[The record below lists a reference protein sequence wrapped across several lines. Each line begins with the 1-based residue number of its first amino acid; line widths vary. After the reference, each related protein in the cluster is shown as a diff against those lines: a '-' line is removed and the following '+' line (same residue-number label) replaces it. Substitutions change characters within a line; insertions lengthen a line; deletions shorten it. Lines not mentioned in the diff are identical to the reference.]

1 VRKGAVAR
9 EGYKKTELGWIP
21 EDWEPLGSV
30 FDIFAGGDVPKEA
43 FSEIETEEFKVPILS
58 NGIGGKSLYGWTD
71 KAKINKPSLTVS
83 ARGTIGWTSYRE
95 QPFVPIV
102 RLLVLTPKTEI
113 NLKYAYYFM
122 KTIENNYKVSLAG
135 IPQLTKPMIQNVKI
149 PLPPLAEQKKI
160 AEILSTWDEAVEKL
174 NSYIEA
180 KKKLKKAL
188 MQRLLTG
195 KQRIKESIVR
205 EGYKKT
211 ELGWIPEDWEVKRLG
226 EVADRDQRYS
236 FTGGPFGSDLKSEDY
251 TETGVRI
258 IQLQNIGDGEFLNHY
273 SIFTSEEKANHLHSC
288 NIYPGDIILAKM
300 DPVARS
306 CIIPNIHERF
316 VMCSDGIRLSV
327 DRKLFNRHFIFYFIN
342 LREFRC
348 LAESKATGGTR
359 KRIGLDVLRNLPIAF
374 PPLPEQKKIA
384 EILSKAD
391 EEIDLLNQEL
401 EKLKT
406 QKKGLMQKLLTG
418 VWRVKL

>member
-1 VRKGAVAR
+1 MKKGAVAR
-9 EGYKKTELGWIP
+9 
-21 EDWEPLGSV
+21 D
-30 FDIFAGGDVPKEA
+30 
-43 FSEIETEEFKVPILS
+43 
-58 NGIGGKSLYGWTD
+58 
-71 KAKINKPSLTVS
+71 
-83 ARGTIGWTSYRE
+83 
-95 QPFVPIV
+95 
-102 RLLVLTPKTEI
+102 
-113 NLKYAYYFM
+113 
-122 KTIENNYKVSLAG
+122 
-135 IPQLTKPMIQNVKI
+135 
-149 PLPPLAEQKKI
+149 
-160 AEILSTWDEAVEKL
+160 
-174 NSYIEA
+174 
-180 KKKLKKAL
+180 
-188 MQRLLTG
+188 
-195 KQRIKESIVR
+195 
-205 EGYKKT
+205 GYKKT

-327 DRKLFNRHFIFYFIN
+327 DRKLFNRDFIFYFIN

-384 EILSKAD
+384 EILSTWDEAIEKLNSYIKAKKKLKKALMQRLLTGKQRFKEFIVREGYKKTELGWIPEDWEPLGSVFDIFAGGDVPKDVFAEVETEELKVPIFSNGVGEKSLYGWTDKPKINKPSLTVSARGTIGWTSYRDQPFVPVVRLLVLTPKIEMNLKYAYYFMKTIESNYKVSPAGIPQLTKPMIESVKIPLPPLPEQKKIAEILSKVD

-418 VWRVKL
+418 AWRVKL

>member
-1 VRKGAVAR
+1 MQEKWLKTSLADLVDVLGGGTPKTGVLEYWDGNIPWLSIADFKSETRWVSDTEK
-9 EGYKKTELGWIP
+9 YITELGLKNSSTRLL
-21 EDWEPLGSV
+21 DK
-30 FDIFAGGDVPKEA
+30 GDL
-43 FSEIETEEFKVPILS
+43 II
-58 NGIGGKSLYGWTD
+58 
-71 KAKINKPSLTVS
+71 S
-83 ARGTIGWTSYRE
+83 ARGTVGAVAQLSRPMAFNQSCYGLKTKESCYSDFLYYLLQFNFHNIASSAYGAVFDTITRE
-95 QPFVPIV
+95 TFNNIFVTVPPI
-102 RLLVLTPKTEI
+102 
-113 NLKYAYYFM
+113 
-122 KTIENNYKVSLAG
+122 S
-135 IPQLTKPMIQNVKI
+135 
-149 PLPPLAEQKKI
+149 EQKKI
-160 AEILSTWDEAVEKL
+160 AEILSTWDEAIEKL
-174 NSYIEA
+174 NSYIKA

-188 MQRLLTG
+188 MRRLLTG
-195 KQRIKESIVR
+195 KQRFKEFIVR

-327 DRKLFNRHFIFYFIN
+327 DRKLFNRDFIFYFIN

-384 EILSKAD
+384 EIFSKVD

-418 VWRVKL
+418 VWRVRL